1 MFPDVFQ
8 KERFQT
14 LLAPHY
20 LPGSCC
26 QQTKSQIHR
35 DKAKMKDK
43 SSHYRQEHFPW
54 ELSFHDTRGHYSSAS
69 QLAF

>member
-1 MFPDVFQ
+1 MFPDVFH
-8 KERFQT
+8 KEGFAT
-14 LLAPHY
+14 LLP
-20 LPGSCC
+20 LIFLVGVVNR
-26 QQTKSQIHR
+26 QSQIHR

-54 ELSFHDTRGHYSSAS
+54 ELSCHDTQGHYSSAS